1 MAVCLESFQY
11 AGIKRWN
18 MTMLCFWLF
27 FCGHYVDA
35 VGFLKS
41 WVPSLL
47 ILAFVLLVHAM
58 A

>member
-18 MTMLCFWLF
+18 MVMLCFWLF
-27 FCGHYVDA
+27 FRGRYVDT

-41 WVPSLL
+41 WVPSLV
-47 ILAFVLLVHAM
+47 ILAFVLLVRSTT
-58 A
+58 

>member
-1 MAVCLESFQY
+1 MCLESFQY

-18 MTMLCFWLF
+18 MVILCFWLF
-27 FCGHYVDA
+27 FCGRYVDA

-47 ILAFVLLVHAM
+47 ILTFVLLVHAM
-58 A
+58 V